1 MLTCEPIGEQTPLF
15 MKYQTTYSSKLG
27 KIILVSNQNHL
38 LELRLPTQKD
48 ALKTFSETF
57 SIKNNLPIFQQTKKW
72 LDQYFQGFK
81 PDIQA
86 LPLLPIGGD
95 FRQQVWKILCQIP
108 YGQVLT
114 YGDIAKTIAQ
124 KRKIKTMSAQAIG
137 GAVGSN
143 PIALIIPCHRV
154 VGKNG
159 SLTGFASGLNM
170 KIQLLKHEG
179 VDMSR
184 FFIPEK

>member
-1 MLTCEPIGEQTPLF
+1 MR
-15 MKYQTTYSSKLG
+15 YQTTYSSKLG
-27 KIILVSNQNHL
+27 KIILVSDRNHL

-48 ALKTFSETF
+48 ALKTFPETF
-57 SIKNNLPIFQQTKKW
+57 TTKNNLSVFQQTKTW
-72 LDQYFQGFK
+72 LDRYFLGLN
-81 PDIQA
+81 PEIRE
-86 LPLLPIGGD
+86 LPLLPIGGE
-95 FRQQVWKILCQIP
+95 FRQQVWEILCQIP
-108 YGQVLT
+108 YGQVIT
-114 YGDIAKTIAQ
+114 YGEIAKKIAQ

-179 VDMSR
+179 VDMSN
-184 FFIPEK
+184 FLW